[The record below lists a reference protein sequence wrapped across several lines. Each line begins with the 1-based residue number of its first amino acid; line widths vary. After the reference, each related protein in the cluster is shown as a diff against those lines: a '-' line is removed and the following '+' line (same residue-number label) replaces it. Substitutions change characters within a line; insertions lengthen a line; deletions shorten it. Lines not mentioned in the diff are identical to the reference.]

1 MKRSRGFV
9 NWVLRGVFRT
19 VCRIHR
25 DDLDK
30 VPMTGPL
37 ILVGNHVNFLET
49 PVMIPHM
56 GARPVTGIGKRESWK
71 NPLFNFLFNVWEIIP
86 IDRGTVD
93 QEAFRLSYEALAAG
107 KILVILPEG
116 TRSYD
121 GCLQQGKPGVVALAV
136 RSKAPLLPIVVY
148 GHENFWHNFKRLR
161 RTDFYIRVGK
171 PFRLNTGGAALS
183 RDARQEVTDE
193 IMRKLAELLPERYR
207 GYYQDAG
214 QKEYR
219 YLADL

>member
-1 MKRSRGFV
+1 MNLTKSVV
-9 NWVLRGVFRT
+9 NWVLRGVFRM
-19 VCRIHR
+19 VCRIDR
-25 DDLDK
+25 DELKK
-30 VPMTGPL
+30 VPMSGPL

-49 PVMIPHM
+49 PVMVPHLHP
-56 GARPVTGIGKRESWK
+56 RPVTGIGKRESWK

-93 QEAFRLSYEALAAG
+93 QEAFRMSYEALAAG

-161 RTDFYIRVGK
+161 RTDFHIRVGK
-171 PFRLNTGGAALS
+171 PFRLETGGAGLS
-183 RDARQEVTDE
+183 RDARQAITDE
-193 IMRKLAELLPERYR
+193 IMCKLAELLPEHYR

-214 QKEYR
+214 TKAYR
-219 YLADL
+219 YLVE